1 MSQALQSII
10 RIWINGIEVV
20 EATDATFNKPRPI
33 GQKFGAAGMIGKYRG
48 QAGGRVE
55 LTFAQVQNKSQFETF
70 AENAIPD
77 NFVLVW
83 TKGQNRFMMRDCSLG
98 DTSMRGNYES
108 GDTSVTSSVIGGE
121 ITQIV

>member
-10 RIWINGIEVV
+10 RVWINGIEVV
-20 EATDATFNKPRPI
+20 EATDVTFNKPRPI

-55 LTFAQVQNKSQFETF
+55 FTFGQPSTKSQFETF
-70 AENAIPD
+70 ADSIPD

-98 DTSMRGNYES
+98 DASMRGNYES
-108 GDTSVTSSVIGGE
+108 GDTSVTTSVVGGE